1 MLDFAWK
8 LTATPAEITE
18 TDREA
23 LRAHGLENDDI
34 FDLAQVIAFFNLSNR
49 MAIASDMIPN
59 AEYHTLAR
67 G

>member
-8 LTATPAEITE
+8 LTATPAEVTD
-18 TDREA
+18 TDRDA
-23 LRAHGLENDDI
+23 LRAQGLDNSDI

-49 MAIASDMIPN
+49 MAIASDMMPN